1 MILNQKAKHIL
12 LINKL
17 LKLTMRTFI
26 FLFCSLAFSFNP
38 EKSITPS
45 SQTESVQG
53 STTAEVFET
62 LDTTAS
68 KTEEWVVKYQN
79 IILTFIGIVAVG
91 VLAYLGYQN
100 YVIEPK
106 TKEAISELNQAQ
118 FYFELA
124 VNSEDSDSLYKR
136 ALNGGEGKYG
146 FLDIIENYK
155 GTTAAKLATYSAGMS
170 YLNIKDYQNAI
181 VYLDQFNSE
190 DVLLG
195 ALAKGAIGDAFA
207 QMDKPEKALDYYIAA
222 FNINNNLYS
231 TPKFLYKAAMIGF
244 KLGKNKQAIAYLER
258 IKKEFKESREAN
270 MVSVQIAKIK
280 SIID

>member
-1 MILNQKAKHIL
+1 MATYKKRGS
-12 LINKL
+12 K
-17 LKLTMRTFI
+17 
-26 FLFCSLAFSFNP
+26 
-38 EKSITPS
+38 KSKIS
-45 SQTESVQG
+45 SKQTEEIQE

-62 LDTTAS
+62 LDSTAS

-79 IILTFIGIVAVG
+79 VILTFIGIVAVG
-91 VLAYLGYQN
+91 VLGYLGYQN

-124 VNSEDSDSLYKR
+124 VNSQDSDSLYKR

-146 FLDIIENYK
+146 FLDIIKNYE
-155 GTTAAKLATYSAGMS
+155 GTTAAKLATYSAGMA

-181 VYLDQFNSE
+181 AYLDEFNSD

-207 QMDKPEKALDYYIAA
+207 QMGQLEEAFDYYVTAS
-222 FNINNNLYS
+222 NINNNMYS
-231 TPKFLYKAAMIGF
+231 TPKFLYKAAMIGS
-244 KLGKNKQAIAYLER
+244 KLGKDSQALTYLER
-258 IKKEFKESREAN
+258 IDKEFKESQEAN
-270 MVSVQIAKIK
+270 MVAVQIAKLK
-280 SIID
+280 SILK

>member
-1 MILNQKAKHIL
+1 MATYKKRGS
-12 LINKL
+12 K
-17 LKLTMRTFI
+17 
-26 FLFCSLAFSFNP
+26 
-38 EKSITPS
+38 KSKIS
-45 SQTESVQG
+45 SKQNEEIQE

-62 LDTTAS
+62 LDSTAS

-79 IILTFIGIVAVG
+79 VILTFIGIVAFG
-91 VLAYLGYQN
+91 VLGYLGYQN

-124 VNSEDSDSLYKR
+124 VNSQDSDSLYKR

-146 FLDIIENYK
+146 FLDIINNYK
-155 GTTAAKLATYSAGMS
+155 GTTAAKLATYSAGMA

-181 VYLDQFNSE
+181 AYLDQFNSE

-207 QMDKPEKALDYYIAA
+207 QMGQLEEAFDYYVTAS
-222 FNINNNLYS
+222 NINNNMYS
-231 TPKFLYKAAMIGF
+231 TPKFLYKAAMIGS
-244 KLGKNKQAIAYLER
+244 KLGKDSQALTYLER
-258 IKKEFKESREAN
+258 IDKEFKESQEAN
-270 MVSVQIAKIK
+270 MVAVQIAKLK
-280 SIID
+280 SILK

>member
-1 MILNQKAKHIL
+1 MATYKKRGS
-12 LINKL
+12 K
-17 LKLTMRTFI
+17 
-26 FLFCSLAFSFNP
+26 
-38 EKSITPS
+38 KSKIS
-45 SQTESVQG
+45 SKQTEEIQE

-62 LDTTAS
+62 LDSTAS

-79 IILTFIGIVAVG
+79 VILTFIGIVAVG
-91 VLAYLGYQN
+91 VLGYLGYQN

-124 VNSEDSDSLYKR
+124 VNSQDSDSLYKR

-146 FLDIIENYK
+146 FLDIIKNYE
-155 GTTAAKLATYSAGMS
+155 GTTAAKLATYSAGMA

-181 VYLDQFNSE
+181 DYLDQFNSE

-207 QMDKPEKALDYYIAA
+207 QMGQLEEAFDYYVTAS
-222 FNINNNLYS
+222 NINNNMYS
-231 TPKFLYKAAMIGF
+231 TPKFLYKAAMIGS
-244 KLGKNKQAIAYLER
+244 KLGKDSQALTYLER
-258 IKKEFKESREAN
+258 IDKEFKESQEAN
-270 MVSVQIAKIK
+270 MVAVQIAKLK
-280 SIID
+280 SILK

>member
-1 MILNQKAKHIL
+1 MATYKKRGS
-12 LINKL
+12 K
-17 LKLTMRTFI
+17 
-26 FLFCSLAFSFNP
+26 
-38 EKSITPS
+38 KSITPS
-45 SQTESVQG
+45 SLTESVQE

-146 FLDIIENYK
+146 FLDIIENYE

-222 FNINNNLYS
+222 FNINNNVYS

-244 KLGKNKQAIAYLER
+244 NLGKNKQAIAYLER

>member
-1 MILNQKAKHIL
+1 MATYKKRGF
-12 LINKL
+12 K
-17 LKLTMRTFI
+17 
-26 FLFCSLAFSFNP
+26 
-38 EKSITPS
+38 KSKIS
-45 SQTESVQG
+45 SKQTEEIQE

-62 LDTTAS
+62 LDSTAS

-79 IILTFIGIVAVG
+79 VILTFIGIVAFG
-91 VLAYLGYQN
+91 VLGYLGYQN

-124 VNSEDSDSLYKR
+124 VNSQDSDSLYKR

-146 FLDIIENYK
+146 FLDIIKNYE
-155 GTTAAKLATYSAGMS
+155 GTTAAKLATYSAGMA

-181 VYLDQFNSE
+181 AYLDEFNSD

-207 QMDKPEKALDYYIAA
+207 QMGQLEEAFDYYVTAS
-222 FNINNNLYS
+222 NINNNMYS
-231 TPKFLYKAAMIGF
+231 TPKFLYKAAMIGS
-244 KLGKNKQAIAYLER
+244 KLGKDSQALTYLER
-258 IKKEFKESREAN
+258 IDKEFKESQEAN
-270 MVSVQIAKIK
+270 MVAVQIAKLK
-280 SIID
+280 SILK

>member
-1 MILNQKAKHIL
+1 MATYKKRGS
-12 LINKL
+12 K
-17 LKLTMRTFI
+17 
-26 FLFCSLAFSFNP
+26 
-38 EKSITPS
+38 KSKIS
-45 SQTESVQG
+45 SKQTEEIQE

-62 LDTTAS
+62 LDSTAS

-79 IILTFIGIVAVG
+79 VILTFIGIVAVG
-91 VLAYLGYQN
+91 VLGYLGYQN

-124 VNSEDSDSLYKR
+124 VNSQDSDSLYKR

-146 FLDIIENYK
+146 FLDIIKNYE
-155 GTTAAKLATYSAGMS
+155 GTTAAKLATYSAGMA

-181 VYLDQFNSE
+181 AYLDEFNSD

-207 QMDKPEKALDYYIAA
+207 QMGQFEEAFDYYVTAS
-222 FNINNNLYS
+222 NINNNMYS
-231 TPKFLYKAAMIGF
+231 TPKFLYKAAMIGS
-244 KLGKNKQAIAYLER
+244 KLGKDSQALTYLER
-258 IKKEFKESREAN
+258 IDKEFKESQEAN
-270 MVSVQIAKIK
+270 MVAVQIAKLK
-280 SIID
+280 SILK

>member
-1 MILNQKAKHIL
+1 MATYKKRGS
-12 LINKL
+12 K
-17 LKLTMRTFI
+17 
-26 FLFCSLAFSFNP
+26 
-38 EKSITPS
+38 KSKIS
-45 SQTESVQG
+45 SKQTEEIQE

-62 LDTTAS
+62 LDSTAS

-91 VLAYLGYQN
+91 VLGYLGYQN

-124 VNSEDSDSLYKR
+124 VNSQDSDSLYKR

-146 FLDIIENYK
+146 FLDIIKNYE
-155 GTTAAKLATYSAGMS
+155 GTTAAKLATYSAGMA

-181 VYLDQFNSE
+181 AYLDQFNSE

-207 QMDKPEKALDYYIAA
+207 QMGQLEEAFDYYVTAS
-222 FNINNNLYS
+222 NINNNMYS
-231 TPKFLYKAAMIGF
+231 TPKFLYKAAMIGS
-244 KLGKNKQAIAYLER
+244 KLGKDSQALTYLER
-258 IKKEFKESREAN
+258 IDKEFKESQEAN
-270 MVSVQIAKIK
+270 MVAVQIAKLK
-280 SIID
+280 SILK

>member
-1 MILNQKAKHIL
+1 MATYKKRGS
-12 LINKL
+12 K
-17 LKLTMRTFI
+17 
-26 FLFCSLAFSFNP
+26 
-38 EKSITPS
+38 KSKIS
-45 SQTESVQG
+45 SKQTEEIQE

-62 LDTTAS
+62 LDSTAS

-79 IILTFIGIVAVG
+79 VILTFIGIIAVG
-91 VLAYLGYQN
+91 VLGYLGYQN

-124 VNSEDSDSLYKR
+124 VNSQDSDSLYKR

-146 FLDIIENYK
+146 FLDIIKNYE
-155 GTTAAKLATYSAGMS
+155 GTTAAKLATYSAGMA

-181 VYLDQFNSE
+181 AYLDQFNSD

-207 QMDKPEKALDYYIAA
+207 QMGQLEEAFDYYVTAS
-222 FNINNNLYS
+222 NINNNMYS
-231 TPKFLYKAAMIGF
+231 TPKFLYKAAMIGS
-244 KLGKNKQAIAYLER
+244 KLGKDSQALTYLER
-258 IKKEFKESREAN
+258 IDKEFKESQEAN
-270 MVSVQIAKIK
+270 MVAVQIAKLK
-280 SIID
+280 SILK

>member
-1 MILNQKAKHIL
+1 MATYKKRGS
-12 LINKL
+12 K
-17 LKLTMRTFI
+17 
-26 FLFCSLAFSFNP
+26 
-38 EKSITPS
+38 KSKIS
-45 SQTESVQG
+45 SKQTEEIQE

-62 LDTTAS
+62 LNSTAS

-79 IILTFIGIVAVG
+79 VILTFIGIVAVG
-91 VLAYLGYQN
+91 VLGYLGYQN

-124 VNSEDSDSLYKR
+124 VNSQDSDSLYKR

-146 FLDIIENYK
+146 FLDIIKNYE
-155 GTTAAKLATYSAGMS
+155 GTTAAKLATYSAGMA

-181 VYLDQFNSE
+181 AYLDQFNSE

-207 QMDKPEKALDYYIAA
+207 QMGQLEEAFDYYVTAS
-222 FNINNNLYS
+222 NVNNNMYS
-231 TPKFLYKAAMIGF
+231 TPKFLYKAAMIGS
-244 KLGKNKQAIAYLER
+244 KLGKDSQALTYLER
-258 IKKEFKESREAN
+258 IDKEFKESQEAN
-270 MVSVQIAKIK
+270 MVAVQIAKLK
-280 SIID
+280 SILK

>member
-1 MILNQKAKHIL
+1 MATYKKRGS
-12 LINKL
+12 K
-17 LKLTMRTFI
+17 
-26 FLFCSLAFSFNP
+26 
-38 EKSITPS
+38 KSITPS
-45 SQTESVQG
+45 SRSESVQE

-91 VLAYLGYQN
+91 VLAFLGYQN

-146 FLDIIENYK
+146 FLDIIENYE

-181 VYLDQFNSE
+181 TYLDQFNSE

-195 ALAKGAIGDAFA
+195 ALAKGAIGDAFE
-207 QMDKPEKALDYYIAA
+207 QMGQPEKALDYYIVAS
-222 FNINNNLYS
+222 NINNNVYS
-231 TPKFLYKAAMIGF
+231 TPKFLYKAAMIGS
-244 KLGKNKQAIAYLER
+244 KLGRNKQSIAYLER
-258 IKKEFKESREAN
+258 IKKEFKESREAK

>member
-1 MILNQKAKHIL
+1 MATYKKRGS
-12 LINKL
+12 K
-17 LKLTMRTFI
+17 
-26 FLFCSLAFSFNP
+26 
-38 EKSITPS
+38 KSINPS
-45 SQTESVQG
+45 SRNESVQE

-79 IILTFIGIVAVG
+79 IILTFIGIVAVS

-100 YVIEPK
+100 YVLEPK
-106 TKEAISELNQAQ
+106 ATEAISELNQAQ

-146 FLDIIENYK
+146 FLDIIENYE

-170 YLNIKDYQNAI
+170 YLNIKDYENAI
-181 VYLDQFNSE
+181 TYLDQFYSE

-195 ALAKGAIGDAFA
+195 ALAKGSIGDAFA
-207 QMDKPEKALDYYIAA
+207 QMNQPEKALEYYIAA
-222 FNINNNLYS
+222 SNINNNVYS
-231 TPKFLYKAAMIGF
+231 TPKFLYKAAIIGS
-244 KLGKNKQAIAYLER
+244 KLGKNKQALAYLER
-258 IKKEFKESREAN
+258 IKKEFKESHEAK